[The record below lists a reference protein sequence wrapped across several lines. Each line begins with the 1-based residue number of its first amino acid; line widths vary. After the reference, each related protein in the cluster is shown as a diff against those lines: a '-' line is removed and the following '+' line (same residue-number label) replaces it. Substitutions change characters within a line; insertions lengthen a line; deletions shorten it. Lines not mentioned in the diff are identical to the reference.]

1 MTCWKIIFLGFKN
14 AQNLT
19 IVAFRNAKNP
29 KIVTFGITKNLKWS
43 IFDFSISAILAIL
56 KLKIN
61 FLLMESYNFAIIDI
75 LKATD

>member
-19 IVAFRNAKNP
+19 IVAFRNAKNL

-56 KLKIN
+56 KLEKFLKIN
-61 FLLMESYNFAIIDI
+61 FF
-75 LKATD
+75 TDGKLQFCNN